1 MVACA
6 HRVAVAVLRG
16 GQAASAES
24 CTHPAKRDHRF
35 PPPIAERQRLPN
47 VRIGDHASHPSVS
60 PMAARLG
67 MCNSLCTAIPIQVI
81 QTSISSANEKEL
93 GKLQMWKVEHMRY
106 HFVWIDDLQKN
117 FLEKK
122 HVIAWFYGK
131 MSNWLLE
138 ITGVDILKWVFV

>member
-1 MVACA
+1 MVEIAISYVSPECITTEA
-6 HRVAVAVLRG
+6 
-16 GQAASAES
+16 
-24 CTHPAKRDHRF
+24 F
-35 PPPIAERQRLPN
+35 PSLYLYLPITKKWYLP
-47 VRIGDHASHPSVS
+47 IGDHASHPSVS

-67 MCNSLCTAIPIQVI
+67 MCNSLCTSIPIQVI
-81 QTSISSANEKEL
+81 QTSISSANGKEL

-106 HFVWIDDLQKN
+106 HFVWIDDLQKKN
-117 FLEKK
+117 LEKK